1 MGSARAAPGSTTHM
15 DIGTVALRGVVGP
28 LMVGHGTQKLFG
40 WFGGH
45 GPEGTGGFFES
56 LGLRP
61 GKRNAIAAGT
71 AEALGGAL
79 LTLGAFTPLAATM
92 VASTM
97 ITAIRTV
104 HITNGPWVTENGYEY
119 NAVLVATMASLVQHG
134 PGSPSVDA
142 KLFPNW
148 HGKGWAIASLAA
160 AFGASHLVTDVL
172 SESPPPEPAQPQATA
187 PNGNA
192 PATPQT
198 APQAS

>member
-1 MGSARAAPGSTTHM
+1 M
-15 DIGTVALRGVVGP
+15 DIGTVALRGVIGP
-28 LMVGHGTQKLFG
+28 LFVGHGTQKLFG

-61 GKRNAIAAGT
+61 GKRNAIAAGA

-92 VASTM
+92 VSSAM

-104 HITNGPWVTENGYEY
+104 HISNGPWATENGYEY
-119 NAVLVATMASLVQHG
+119 NAALVATMASLVEHG

-148 HGKGWAIASLAA
+148 HGKGWAVASITA
-160 AFGASHLVTDVL
+160 AFAASYVVTDVL
-172 SESPPPEPAQPQATA
+172 SQPAPDEPAQPAGA
-187 PNGNA
+187 AANGNA
-192 PATPQT
+192 PATPQP

>member
-1 MGSARAAPGSTTHM
+1 MGSTIGM

-28 LMVGHGTQKLFG
+28 LFVGHGTQKLFG

-45 GPEGTGGFFES
+45 GIEGTGGFFEN

-61 GKRNAIAAGT
+61 GKRNAIAAGA
-71 AEALGGAL
+71 AEAVGGAL

-92 VASTM
+92 VAGTM

-104 HITNGPWVTENGYEY
+104 HLKNGPWVTDNGYEY
-119 NAVLVATMASLVQHG
+119 NAVLLASMATLVEHG

-148 HGKGWAIASLAA
+148 KGRGWAVASLGAAVASSYLVTKLAEPAPQEEQEATAA
-160 AFGASHLVTDVL
+160 ASSNGA
-172 SESPPPEPAQPQATA
+172 
-187 PNGNA
+187 A
-192 PATPQT
+192 PAPQT